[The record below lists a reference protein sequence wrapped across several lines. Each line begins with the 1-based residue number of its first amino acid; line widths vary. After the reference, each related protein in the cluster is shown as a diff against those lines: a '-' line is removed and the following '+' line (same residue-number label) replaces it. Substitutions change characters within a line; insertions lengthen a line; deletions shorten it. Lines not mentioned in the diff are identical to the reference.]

1 MTSQI
6 AKRVTDSQPAIIL
19 ATALAACLSHRWP
32 TVAAVFVVLQIG
44 IVLAAWGTR
53 RPRARHD
60 SGIRFLSRAIA
71 VPQRTSNPLPRSHRP
86 HLHLVP

>member
-32 TVAAVFVVLQIG
+32 TVAAVFVILQIG
-44 IVLAAWGTR
+44 IVLATWGTR
-53 RPRARHD
+53 HRRARHD

-71 VPQRTSNPLPRSHRP
+71 LPQPTADSLPPSRRP